1 MSDLTEMTPVISRGM
16 ALHKM
21 IRYAPILSTI
31 SGGSHLSLISILVH
45 SLGGEGWL
53 NFEGNEFGHPEVRFF
68 LHVRLTDHV
77 SEIISSGSISLAKAT
92 ETPST
97 TPVANGILSMTL
109 FSVTNTSTH
118 STPP

>member
-21 IRYAPILSTI
+21 IRYALIFDYI
-31 SGGSHLSLISILVH
+31 SGGPHLSLISILVH

-68 LHVRLTDHV
+68 LLVRLTNHV
-77 SEIISSGSISLAKAT
+77 SKIIPSGSISLAKVM
-92 ETPST
+92 ETHST
-97 TPVANGILSMTL
+97 MPVANGILSTTL
-109 FSVTNTSTH
+109 FSGTNTSTLLM
-118 STPP
+118 PP